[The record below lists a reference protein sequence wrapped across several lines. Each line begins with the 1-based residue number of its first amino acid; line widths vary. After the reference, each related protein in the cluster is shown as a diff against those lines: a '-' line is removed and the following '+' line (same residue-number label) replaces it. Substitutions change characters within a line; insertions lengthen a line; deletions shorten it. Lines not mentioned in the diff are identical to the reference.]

1 MNKFKL
7 ACLITC
13 LLLCAAIFGGLI
25 NAQIAMAQAE
35 EGQAPPEEKIEL
47 TPTHR
52 VLLGASDAGFQFE
65 VKLQYTGG
73 EEPRYFDLQ
82 VEGPEGW
89 LVQVQESASATR
101 PVADIRLDP
110 ARTYPETVV
119 VFAMPPYWQFPEPG
133 DYTINMGA
141 ASGEI
146 KASTEL
152 IARITATYDF
162 TFETPTKTSGSL
174 FNILNIKA
182 TAGKESPFSITI
194 TNTGTDTL
202 DKVTFSS
209 TKPSGIAGEEWSIT
223 FKPDKIESLDPLDKQ
238 EVEVTVKPPP
248 KTIAGDY
255 PLTLNFSSDPKSWKI
270 GELDVRVTV
279 GTSTK
284 WGWIGAGIVV
294 AVIAGLVIGFRQLGR
309 R

>member
-1 MNKFKL
+1 MNKSKL
-7 ACLITC
+7 TCLVACLG
-13 LLLCAAIFGGLI
+13 LFLAMFGGLI
-25 NAQIAMAQAE
+25 NGQLAMAQTE
-35 EGQAPPEEKIEL
+35 EEQAPPEEKIEL
-47 TPTHR
+47 VPEHR
-52 VLLGASDAGFQFE
+52 VQPGTSDSGFQFD

-73 EEPRYFDLQ
+73 EEPRYFDLHA
-82 VEGPEGW
+82 EGPSGW
-89 LVQVQESASATR
+89 LVEIR
-101 PVADIRLDP
+101 PTAQAMNPIADIRLDP

-119 VFAMPPYWQFPEPG
+119 IFAMAPYWQLPKPG
-133 DYTINMGA
+133 DYTIKMEV

-146 KASTEL
+146 KGSTEL
-152 IARITATYDF
+152 TARITATYDF
-162 TFETPTKTSGSL
+162 TYETTSGR
-174 FNILNIKA
+174 LNIRA

-255 PLTLNFSSDPKSWKI
+255 MTTLSFTTEPETWKV
-270 GELDVRVTV
+270 GELNVRVTV

-284 WGWIGAGIVV
+284 WGWVGAGIVV